1 MLAGAGAHLDR
12 ASAVFE
18 AMLEGQAAQERAG
31 ILKQN
36 TIGPQLEL
44 VRRFAVFTNQYPRR
58 RAVQAQQRRPAFTD
72 RPVPD
77 PATIDL

>member
-1 MLAGAGAHLDR
+1 VSDLRERDLPGAAHLMLAGAGAHLDL

-18 AMLEGQAAQERAG
+18 AMLEGQAAQ
-31 ILKQN
+31 
-36 TIGPQLEL
+36 
-44 VRRFAVFTNQYPRR
+44 
-58 RAVQAQQRRPAFTD
+58 AQQRRSAFTD